1 MKIANKYPITK
12 GRKFVYTADEKKQ
25 ASIKEL
31 KKFFKY
37 YTRFKLPLFAVGVL
51 LIFIGACS
59 IITPIFTGNMI
70 ALFTD
75 DFNGN
80 LILKYA
86 LIVLGVSTVSNIL
99 GFLLNKLWVF
109 ISINS
114 VFYITK
120 DLTVRINEITQSSFD
135 NAESGT
141 FTTRLYSDVSTV
153 GRAPLDIMNFIA
165 EAFTQIGFVS
175 YTFSLN
181 VWIGIFMLVYV
192 LISIGLEYYRINLR
206 QKNRKVIRK
215 VGEREGSFRHENLRG
230 MKDIKSVNAT
240 ENIIQQSMEIT
251 KEKLEYEYTSSKKMN
266 WYGRLRHFALDIMA
280 FAFIALCTYLL
291 VNGQIELA
299 VFMIAYNYRGR
310 ISGFAN
316 YIVNIKSYMSE
327 CALAAFHL
335 NEIFDETKYPIEK
348 FGSVELE
355 NVTGNL
361 EFNNVTFGYTEDTTV
376 LNNVNLNFEPNKITS
391 IVGLSGAGKST
402 IVSLINRLYD
412 LKSDG
417 GEILLDGVNIKGLT
431 KHSLRSNICYIS
443 QSPYIYNMTI
453 EQNLRLAKENATT
466 QEIEEALK
474 KANIYD
480 YVMTL
485 PDGLNSKLGENGIK
499 LSGGQKQRIAI
510 ARAILRDSK
519 ILLFDEATSA
529 LDNKNQAEI
538 KHTIK
543 NLAQNHT
550 IVMIAHRLSTV
561 VDSDNIVFIKDGAV
575 YAQGKHEQLMQTCK
589 EYYGLYVEEDL
600 TQTQNWLLTCD
611 CFLLSNNYNY
621 WKNN

>member
-109 ISINS
+109 ISTNS

-181 VWIGIFMLVYV
+181 VWIGIFMVVYV

-417 GEILLDGVNIKGLT
+417 GEILLDGVNIKDLT

-600 TQTQNWLLTCD
+600 TQTQN
-611 CFLLSNNYNY
+611 
-621 WKNN
+621 

>member
-109 ISINS
+109 ISTNS

-181 VWIGIFMLVYV
+181 VWIGIFMVVYV

-417 GEILLDGVNIKGLT
+417 GEILLDGVNIKDLT